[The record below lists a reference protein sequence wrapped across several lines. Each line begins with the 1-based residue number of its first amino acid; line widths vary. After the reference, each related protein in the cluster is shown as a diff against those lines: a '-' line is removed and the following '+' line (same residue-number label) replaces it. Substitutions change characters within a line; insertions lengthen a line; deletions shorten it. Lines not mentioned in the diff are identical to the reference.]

1 MACGQATRDG
11 CPPAPCPS
19 RWTGPDS
26 PPPCPR
32 AHARP
37 TPPAGECLRPEAR
50 KAPPASLLKG
60 DPCPLMVVNL
70 RGWEGCAQL
79 LVPLVT
85 DEATGHQFPYKG
97 ELLAH
102 DGGVV
107 TPGPWSEV
115 PCPGNRCHLSQSLSS
130 RSGLEAGD
138 LQGCRPGG
146 AAQQAGAQGPRETGW
161 GASGGPVLP
170 EGLAMKSDQGLLMPG
185 QALLSESL
193 RETHQTTPLEASP
206 RRCTHP

>member
-115 PCPGNRCHLSQSLSS
+115 PPSREPLPSVTVSELSFWSRGWGPSRLQARGCGPTRGGTGPPGD
-130 RSGLEAGD
+130 GLGGLLGD
-138 LQGCRPGG
+138 LSC
-146 AAQQAGAQGPRETGW
+146 
-161 GASGGPVLP
+161 
-170 EGLAMKSDQGLLMPG
+170 
-185 QALLSESL
+185 L
-193 RETHQTTPLEASP
+193 RAWP
-206 RRCTHP
+206 